1 MNLYHSRLNNIL
13 LSHSFDPEFL
23 QFTKYGIIIIFKCN
37 FLFIDLNFINMI
49 IFNKTIDLIK

>member
-13 LSHSFDPEFL
+13 LSHSFDLEFL
-23 QFTKYGIIIIFKCN
+23 QFIKYGIIIIFNCN
-37 FLFIDLNFINMI
+37 FLFIDLNFVNMI